1 MGENLIPVLYFLS
14 MLLAIVSTEVLILLL
29 SNALATTFALF
40 SKKYVLILGAMR
52 TPESPRCLNL
62 SLCLLL

>member
-40 SKKYVLILGAMR
+40 
-52 TPESPRCLNL
+52 
-62 SLCLLL
+62 